1 MLDYG
6 EIGVVE
12 FSSLTYGGGPAK
24 AQEGVTSLMEQLS
37 TKQGQPE
44 SDYVCWLAEEKLDPQ
59 LQTTGNR
66 KHGYPVKWADCH

>member
-6 EIGVVE
+6 EIGVKV

-24 AQEGVTSLMEQLS
+24 VQEGVTSLMEQLS

-44 SDYVCWLAEEKLDPQ
+44 SDYVC
-59 LQTTGNR
+59 
-66 KHGYPVKWADCH
+66 